1 LQARVPVALNGLFV
15 NATTLV
21 SSYTIAS
28 GQSAQSVGG
37 SSGFTIPGGL
47 SVTISSGSR
56 WVVL

>member
-1 LQARVPVALNGLFV
+1 VPVALNGLFV